1 MATARPPPG
10 MDQGGLSPR
19 SRWIAFLELAAATP
33 AEDSQVTSREETPR
47 SAVISPA
54 ASSQNV
60 IRRPAIPGG
69 INRGSSTN
77 EDYSDT
83 SSVSAELVLELDDEL
98 ARLENSQIRAS
109 RKTVARPST
118 NPGRQTIC
126 RAAPE
131 IRSRDAEEPWN
142 KAIGILTGRVDVLGN
157 ELAEVRQEFQMS
169 HGEIRRLVN
178 QLAASHCYME
188 NFGRHKRDSAPATQG
203 PDAASKQADA
213 RGLSRLPV
221 VPPLP
226 FSKRASSKRAS
237 NYNQA
242 PAEGASHQRIGQQTD
257 LRPRSDT
264 FVDLWETGE
273 DWATLAKE
281 AVNQGQ
287 SEPLVS
293 SAQSSASNASNTP
306 RSSVPEQLSHLDI
319 QFQRLER
326 EVLEAVSTDLKSLR
340 TDLSVVKTRVEQLR
354 CDLGLCYKDIRNVK
368 RELHEGK
375 AQPATSSGCS
385 THRYSNLSQP
395 HWMSQE
401 SSAQASCEED
411 HIPGLQELLGGDSV
425 VSKMRVPEFAQVWEA
440 AVRTKRLSGAER
452 PSAGI
457 NSPPRSKEG
466 FRERSVSTSTLG
478 GTPSKAKPKSR
489 DRSPLEKFQSCV
501 EKLLVSLS
509 VGPVHIPSPS
519 PSDSESFLHRH
530 DGRNGS
536 VGGSRRN
543 SGAR

>member
-221 VPPLP
+221 V
-226 FSKRASSKRAS
+226 
-237 NYNQA
+237 